1 MGGVGSSSE
10 TCGGVGTVEGGC
22 GIGTVEGCGVLVDGG
37 YCDLWIHVV
46 AVMEV
51 VEGLVVTPN
60 VGAVVVVVMQI

>member
-1 MGGVGSSSE
+1 M
-10 TCGGVGTVEGGC
+10 
-22 GIGTVEGCGVLVDGG
+22 LVDGG

-60 VGAVVVVVMQI
+60 VGAVVVVVVQM

>member
-1 MGGVGSSSE
+1 M
-10 TCGGVGTVEGGC
+10 
-22 GIGTVEGCGVLVDGG
+22 DGG

-60 VGAVVVVVMQI
+60 VGAVVVVVVQM